1 MAYSKTTN
9 FTLKDTL
16 LTGDPNKIVRGSE
29 IDTEFDNI
37 EQAFIDEKNNT
48 ALTGNTT
55 AVNLTVTGVTK
66 VKIDCGTY

>member
-16 LTGDPNKIVRGSE
+16 LSGDPNKIVRGSE

-37 EQAFIDEKNNT
+37 EQAFINAKNNT

-66 VKIDCGTY
+66 VLIDCGTY

>member
-16 LTGDPNKIVRGSE
+16 LSGDPNKIVRGSE

-37 EQAFIDEKNNT
+37 EQAFTDEKSNT

-66 VKIDCGTY
+66 VIIDCGTY

>member
-16 LTGDPNKIVRGSE
+16 LSGDPNKIVRGSE

-37 EQAFIDEKNNT
+37 ELAFTDEKNNT

-66 VKIDCGTY
+66 VLIDCGTY